1 MSEDLYHKTLID
13 LAALPEERLEQAD
26 RSTTVDNPLCGDR
39 VTLDV
44 QLKDRKIT
52 AVGREVR
59 ACLICQA
66 SAAVLSR
73 TAIGQ
78 TLEQV
83 TETAQKVREMLKSDG
98 QPPDGDWAE
107 MANFQPVADYRSRHG
122 CVLLPFD
129 ALKKALSES

>member
-1 MSEDLYHKTLID
+1 VSEDLYHKTLLE
-13 LAALPEERLEQAD
+13 LAALPEARLDKAD
-26 RSTTVDNPLCGDR
+26 RSITVDNPLCGDR

-44 QLKDRKIT
+44 TLNGDQVSGI
-52 AVGREVR
+52 GREVR

-78 TLEQV
+78 NAGQIEAA
-83 TETAQKVREMLKSDG
+83 AQSVREMLKSG
-98 QPPDGDWAE
+98 GEAPGGDWAE
-107 MANFQPVADYRSRHG
+107 MAGFQPVADYRSRHG

-129 ALKKALSES
+129 ALKKALAES

>member
-13 LAALPEERLEQAD
+13 LATLPEERLEQAD
-26 RSTTVDNPLCGDR
+26 RSMTLDNPLCGDR

-44 QLKDRKIT
+44 QLENGKVT

-78 TLEQV
+78 NAEQIAAA
-83 TETAQKVREMLKSDG
+83 AQRVREMLKADG
-98 QPPDGDWAE
+98 QAPESDWAE
-107 MANFQPVADYRSRHG
+107 MANFQPVAEYRSRHG

-129 ALKKALSES
+129 TLKKALAET

>member
-1 MSEDLYHKTLID
+1 MSEDLYHKTLLE
-13 LAALPEERLEQAD
+13 LAALPEQRLEQAEN
-26 RSTTVDNPLCGDR
+26 SVTVDNPLCGDR

-44 QLKDRKIT
+44 EVEDGKVT
-52 AVGREVR
+52 EVGREVR

-78 TLEQV
+78 NAEQIAAA
-83 TETAQKVREMLKSDG
+83 AQQIREMLKSG
-98 QPPDGDWAE
+98 AEPPGGDWAE

-129 ALKKALSES
+129 ALKKAFAAT

>member
-1 MSEDLYHKTLID
+1 MSEDLYHKTLLD

-26 RSTTVDNPLCGDR
+26 RSSVVDNPLCGDR
-39 VTLDV
+39 VTIEV
-44 QLKDRKIT
+44 QLENGAIT

-73 TAIGQ
+73 AAIGQ
-78 TLEQV
+78 NAEQIAAAAEQV
-83 TETAQKVREMLKSDG
+83 RDMLKSEAE
-98 QPPDGDWAE
+98 PPQEDWAE
-107 MANFQPVADYRSRHG
+107 MAHFQPVADYRSRHG

-129 ALKKALSES
+129 ALKKALTPS

>member
-1 MSEDLYHKTLID
+1 MSEDLYHKTLLD

-26 RSTTVDNPLCGDR
+26 RSITVDNPLCGDR

-44 QLKDRKIT
+44 QLENGKVRAI
-52 AVGREVR
+52 GREVR

-73 TAIGQ
+73 TAVGR
-78 TLEQV
+78 TAEEV
-83 TETAQKVREMLKSDG
+83 AETAQQVREMLKSEG
-98 QPPDGDWAE
+98 KPPEGDWVE

-129 ALKKALSES
+129 ALKKALADS

>member
-1 MSEDLYHKTLID
+1 MSEDLYHKTLLD
-13 LAALPEERLEQAD
+13 LAGLPEQRLEKPD
-26 RSTTVDNPLCGDR
+26 LSTTVDNPLCGDR
-39 VTLDV
+39 VTIDVALDGGKV
-44 QLKDRKIT
+44 AGI
-52 AVGREVR
+52 GREVR

-78 TLEQV
+78 NAEQV
-83 TETAQKVREMLKSDG
+83 AAAAQSIREMLKSG
-98 QPPDGDWAE
+98 GSAPDGDWSE

-129 ALKKALSES
+129 ALKKALSEI

>member
-13 LAALPEERLEQAD
+13 LAAVPEERLAEAD
-26 RSTTVDNPLCGDR
+26 LSITVDNPLCGDR
-39 VTLDV
+39 VTIDV
-44 QLKDRKIT
+44 QMENGKVAAI
-52 AVGREVR
+52 GREVR

-78 TLEQV
+78 DADQV
-83 TETAQKVREMLKSDG
+83 AEAAQKVRAMLKSDG
-98 QPPDGDWAE
+98 RPPDSDWAE

-129 ALKKALSES
+129 ALKKALAP